1 MSKVLLVN
9 QLTGAAHAID
19 TEGKPA
25 TVADGVLSYFEA
37 TTTMNRLAEG
47 YVQIPWG
54 HYAVRMEVITHIES
68 EESLEITGII
78 VLDADGNPK
87 ALNVYSEE
95 DARSYMGINE
105 LFKVMLCKL
114 DAENDVI
121 SWASNPLL
129 ADAYTTSFEAAPKVD
144 SHTPMEQMLYLFKRQ
159 QNQSIEPAEALIL
172 VHLKD

>member
-9 QLTGAAHAID
+9 QLTGAPYAID
-19 TEGKPA
+19 AEGKPA
-25 TVADGVLSYFEA
+25 TVADGVLSYLEA
-37 TTTMNRLAEG
+37 NTAMNRLAEG

-54 HYAVRMEVITHIES
+54 HYAIRLDVITQVEC
-68 EESLEITGII
+68 EETLEITGII
-78 VLDADGNPK
+78 VLDANGNPK

-95 DARSYMGINE
+95 DARSCVGTNE
-105 LFKVMLCKL
+105 LFKVMLAKI
-114 DAENDVI
+114 DVENDVI
-121 SWASNPLL
+121 SWVSNPLL

-159 QNQSIEPAEALIL
+159 QNQTLEPAEALII

>member
-9 QLTGAAHAID
+9 QLTGAPQAID
-19 TEGKPA
+19 TEGNPA

-54 HYAVRMEVITHIES
+54 HYAVRMDIVTHIES
-68 EESLEITGII
+68 EETLEITGII
-78 VLDADGNPK
+78 ILDTDGNPK
-87 ALNVYSEE
+87 VLNVYSEE
-95 DARSYMGINE
+95 EARRHNE
-105 LFKVMLCKL
+105 FDDRFKVMLAKV

-121 SWASNPLL
+121 SWAINPLL
-129 ADAYTTSFEAAPKVD
+129 ADAYTHSFEAAPKVD

-159 QNQSIEPAEALIL
+159 QNSTIEPAEALIL
-172 VHLKD
+172 VHIKD